1 MTINKQDKQEE
12 KACQYCVNNIDEVD
26 YKDIRTIRRFI
37 NIYKK
42 ILPRKRTG
50 LCSKHQRKLSTAVKR
65 ARTMALLAYNDKQ

>member
-1 MTINKQDKQEE
+1 MTINKQEE